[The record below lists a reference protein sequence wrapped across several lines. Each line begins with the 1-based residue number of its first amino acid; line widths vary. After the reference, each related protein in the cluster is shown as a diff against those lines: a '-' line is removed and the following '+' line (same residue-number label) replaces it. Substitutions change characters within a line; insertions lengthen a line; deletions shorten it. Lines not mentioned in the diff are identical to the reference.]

1 MAAPVESLQIENVVT
16 STGIDQ
22 ELDLDVLV
30 DDLDNSEYNRDQFPG
45 LIYRSQSPAATSL
58 LFRSGTIV
66 STGASSRAASREA
79 VTQLFEE
86 LRSLGMD
93 VPAEP
98 ELTVQNVVSSG
109 DLGQDLNLNAVA
121 IGLGLEHVEYEPEQF
136 PGLVYRLDDM
146 DTVALLFG
154 SGRVVITGAVSVEE
168 AEETVTK
175 VHSELTDLELMD

>member
-22 ELDLDVLV
+22 ELDLDAIVE
-30 DDLDNSEYNRDQFPG
+30 DLDNSEYNRDQFPG
-45 LIYRSQSPAATSL
+45 LIYRSQSPSATSL

-86 LRSLGMD
+86 LQSLGMD
-93 VPAEP
+93 VPEEP

-136 PGLVYRLDDM
+136 PGLVYRPTDT

-154 SGRVVITGAVSVEE
+154 SGRVVITGATSLED

-175 VHSELTDLELMD
+175 VYSELTDLDLID